1 MIKHLIFQI
10 YAPLTSWGE
19 PAIGEV
25 RHSNIIPTR
34 SALLGLMAAALG
46 IRRDDRR
53 INTFNRHYYFA
64 IRPFI
69 FSSRN
74 NWSTDFHTVQVPR
87 FNKKEVYYTRFDEI
101 RRNPQEL
108 ETLLSKREY
117 YNDVYYQIVITET
130 KSAPYNLEQIK
141 QALLTPVF
149 PLYVGRKNSPLSL
162 PLAPVIYE
170 GLLSDAFIF
179 ADEYYRQYHQS
190 DPVLK
195 CLIDS
200 DANEYY
206 WEHVDEDAH
215 LNVFTIQ
222 MRKDQPVDRKHWRFI
237 NRQQY
242 TGHLKRSE

>member
-19 PAIGEV
+19 PAVGEV
-25 RHSNIIPTR
+25 RHSNIIPSR
-34 SALLGLMAAALG
+34 SAVLGFLAAALG
-46 IRRDDRR
+46 IRRNDECIDV
-53 INTFNRHYYFA
+53 FNQHYHVA
-64 IRPFI
+64 VRPFVDKSRW
-69 FSSRN
+69 FS
-74 NWSTDFHTVQVPR
+74 DFHTVQMPKA
-87 FNKKEVYYTRFDEI
+87 NKKEVFYTRFDEI
-101 RRNPQEL
+101 RRNPQDL
-108 ETLLSKREY
+108 ETLLTKREY

-130 KSAPYNLEQIK
+130 KGAPYSVEQIK

-149 PLYVGRKNSPLSL
+149 HLFVGRKNSPLSL

-170 GLLSDAFIF
+170 GLLSDAFVF
-179 ADEYYRQYHQS
+179 ANEHYHQYHQL

-195 CLIDS
+195 YLVDS

-206 WEHVDEDAH
+206 WDHADQETHFDVMK
-215 LNVFTIQ
+215 IQ
-222 MRKDQPVDRKHWRFI
+222 LRQDQPINRKRWQFI

>member
-19 PAIGEV
+19 PAVGEV
-25 RHSNIIPTR
+25 RHSNIIPSR
-34 SALLGLMAAALG
+34 SAVLGFLAAALG
-46 IRRDDRR
+46 IRRDDEC
-53 INTFNRHYYFA
+53 IDAFNQHYHVA
-64 IRPFI
+64 VRPFVDKSRW
-69 FSSRN
+69 FS
-74 NWSTDFHTVQVPR
+74 DFHTVQMPKA
-87 FNKKEVYYTRFDEI
+87 NKKEVFYTRFDEI
-101 RRNPQEL
+101 RRNPQDL
-108 ETLLSKREY
+108 ETLLTKREY
-117 YNDVYYQIVITET
+117 YNDVYYQIIITET
-130 KSAPYNLEQIK
+130 KGAPYSLEQIK

-170 GLLSDAFIF
+170 GLLSDAFVF
-179 ADEYYRQYHQS
+179 ANEHYHQYHQL

-195 CLIDS
+195 YLVDS

-206 WEHVDEDAH
+206 WDHADQETHFDVMK
-215 LNVFTIQ
+215 IQ
-222 MRKDQPVDRKHWRFI
+222 LRQDQPINRKRWQFI

>member
-19 PAIGEV
+19 PAVGEV
-25 RHSNIIPTR
+25 RHSNIIPSR
-34 SALLGLMAAALG
+34 SALLGFLAAALG
-46 IRRDDRR
+46 IRRNDECIDA
-53 INTFNRHYYFA
+53 FNQHYHVA
-64 IRPFI
+64 VRPFVDKSRW
-69 FSSRN
+69 FS
-74 NWSTDFHTVQVPR
+74 DFHTVQMPKA
-87 FNKKEVYYTRFDEI
+87 NKKDVFYTRFDEI
-101 RRNPQEL
+101 RRNPQDL
-108 ETLLSKREY
+108 ETLLTKREY

-130 KSAPYNLEQIK
+130 KGAPYSVEQIK

-149 PLYVGRKNSPLSL
+149 HLYVGRKNSPLSL

-170 GLLSDAFIF
+170 GLLSDAFVF
-179 ADEYYRQYHQS
+179 ANEHYHQYHQL

-195 CLIDS
+195 YLVDS

-206 WEHVDEDAH
+206 WDHADQETHFDVMK
-215 LNVFTIQ
+215 IQ
-222 MRKDQPVDRKHWRFI
+222 LRQDQPINRKRWQFI